1 MMNSK
6 RFFVILMLL
15 FSGMVVYGNGVKVV
29 DTAQSVAKDTVQPK
43 VSNWK
48 VNSVPS
54 LRFSQFYY
62 DNWASD
68 GYTQVAFTM
77 GYIGTYTYTKPNYI
91 WDSRIDLAFGFLKID
106 MNGDKIFDDSK
117 YLRKSDDKM
126 DFTSTF
132 SLKMKNNWNC
142 NASVNLKSQ
151 FYDSYKF
158 YADPEQ
164 EPTLISTLFAPAYM
178 ITSLGFEY
186 KKSFWNVSL
195 SFITGKNTFV
205 LDERINPGDYGVVE
219 GKSYMGWGS
228 YIRFYFKKDI
238 FKNVNLYTRLEVFW
252 EYQKELLTQTDVNWE
267 TMLEFKVNT
276 WLSAFAGLNVIYDA
290 DYDLKRQLYQ
300 RSGIQIN
307 LDWINHHRKKH

>member
-1 MMNSK
+1 MKNK
-6 RFFVILMLL
+6 KIFAALLLL
-15 FSGMVVYGNGVKVV
+15 FLGMTVYANDITMA
-29 DTAQSVAKDTVQPK
+29 DTAKSAANDTVVPK

-48 VNSVPS
+48 TTSVPT
-54 LRFSQFYY
+54 LKFSQYYY

-68 GYTQVAFTM
+68 GYTQVAFTI

-91 WDSRIDLAFGFLKID
+91 WDSRVDLAFGFLKID
-106 MNGDKIFDDSK
+106 MNADKIFDDSK

-132 SLKMKNNWNC
+132 SWKMKSNWNC
-142 NASVNLKSQ
+142 NASVNFKSQ

-164 EPTLISTLFAPAYM
+164 EPALISTLFAPAYM

-186 KKSFWNVSL
+186 KKEYWNASF

-205 LDERINPGDYGVVE
+205 LDNRINPADYGVLE
-219 GKSYMGWGS
+219 GRSHMGWGS
-228 YIRFYFKKDI
+228 YVRFYFKKDLW
-238 FKNVNLYTRLEVFW
+238 KNINLYTRLELFW

-267 TMLEFKVNT
+267 TTLEFKVNS
-276 WLSAFAGLNVIYDA
+276 WLSAFASLNLIYDA
-290 DYDLKRQLYQ
+290 DYSLARQLYQ

-307 LDWINHHRKKH
+307 LDWINNLKKR

>member
-1 MMNSK
+1 MKNK
-6 RFFVILMLL
+6 KIFAALLLL
-15 FSGMVVYGNGVKVV
+15 FLGMAVYANDITMA
-29 DTAQSVAKDTVQPK
+29 DTAKIVANDTVVPK

-48 VNSVPS
+48 TTSVPT
-54 LRFSQFYY
+54 LKFSQYYY

-68 GYTQVAFTM
+68 GYTQVAFTI

-91 WDSRIDLAFGFLKID
+91 WDSRVDLAFGFLKID
-106 MNGDKIFDDSK
+106 MNADKIFDDSK

-132 SLKMKNNWNC
+132 SWKMKSNWNC
-142 NASVNLKSQ
+142 NASVNFKSQ

-186 KKSFWNVSL
+186 KKEYWNASF

-205 LDERINPGDYGVVE
+205 LDNRINPSDYGVLE
-219 GKSYMGWGS
+219 GRSHMGWGS
-228 YIRFYFKKDI
+228 YVRFYFKKDLW
-238 FKNVNLYTRLEVFW
+238 KNINLYTRLELFW

-267 TMLEFKVNT
+267 TTLEFKVNS
-276 WLSAFAGLNVIYDA
+276 WLSAFASLNLIYDA
-290 DYDLKRQLYQ
+290 DYSLARQLYQ

-307 LDWINHHRKKH
+307 LDWINNLKKR